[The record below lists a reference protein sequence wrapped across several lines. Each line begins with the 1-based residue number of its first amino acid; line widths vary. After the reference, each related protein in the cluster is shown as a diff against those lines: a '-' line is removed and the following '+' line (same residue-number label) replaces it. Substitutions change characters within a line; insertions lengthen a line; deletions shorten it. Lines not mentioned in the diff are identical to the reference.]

1 MTPPEHVEFITS
13 SDKDR
18 NNWRER
24 QRQAAIDACEA
35 LAALPQL
42 PLEAQ
47 RQLLAVDNVFVTMAL
62 MNHPTLHPVLQDEI
76 AQTRHAFL
84 LAESRYITQAA
95 QNALIDSA
103 FAGTDRG
110 LCLRR
115 LFENPACTRASRERI
130 AAGIPLEKR
139 PHSGVLQVIH
149 RLEREGFYRDTPV
162 QSAQHDEEYE
172 VGE

>member
-1 MTPPEHVEFITS
+1 MTPPEHVEPPTVS
-13 SDKDR
+13 EKDR

-24 QRQAAIDACEA
+24 QRQAAIEACEA
-35 LAALPQL
+35 LAALPHL
-42 PLEAQ
+42 PLDAQ

-62 MNHPTLHPVLQDEI
+62 MNNPTLHPMLQEEI
-76 AQTRHAFL
+76 AQSRHAFL
-84 LAESRYITQAA
+84 LAESPDITQAA

-103 FAGTDRG
+103 FAGTDQG

-115 LFENPACTRASRERI
+115 LFENPVCTRASRERI

-139 PHSGVLQVIH
+139 PHSGVLKAIH
-149 RLEREGFYRDTPV
+149 QLEREGFYRDTPV
-162 QSAQHDEEYE
+162 QSAPHDAEYE